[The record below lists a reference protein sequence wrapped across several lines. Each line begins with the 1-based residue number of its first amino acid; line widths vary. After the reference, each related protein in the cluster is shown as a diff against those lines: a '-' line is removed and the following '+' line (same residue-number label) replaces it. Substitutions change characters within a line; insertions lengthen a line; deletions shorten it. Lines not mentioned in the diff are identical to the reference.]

1 MRPLVVDIRLESLRD
16 NYLFLRKCHGRRLLA
31 VLKANAY
38 GHGAVACA
46 KALAGE
52 ADGFAVA
59 CLEEALALREA
70 GIELPIVLLEGVF
83 EYEELKQ
90 VAHYRLSPVVQ
101 SEYQLQ
107 MLLSARF
114 DQPLTVWLKLDSGM
128 HRAGF
133 SPDQYASAYQRLISS
148 GHVAQVV
155 KMTHFASADEPASV
169 MTAEQMTIFRRTC
182 DGLPGEVSTANSAA
196 ILAHPD
202 THADWGRAGLAL
214 YGVSPLPTMVPE
226 LKPVMRLHTQVF
238 AVRDLPAGEP
248 VGYGATFVTHRP
260 SRIGLIACGY
270 ADGYPRTVPNGTP
283 VLVNGQ
289 RAAIAGRVS
298 MDMITIDLTDVLD
311 AEIGSEVELWGDG
324 LCINEVAAAAGTI
337 SYELMCNV
345 KRAQRHYL

>member
-1 MRPLVVDIRLESLRD
+1 MRPLVVDIRLESLRE
-16 NYLFLRKCHGRRLLA
+16 NYLFLRKCHGGRMLA

-38 GHGAVACA
+38 GHGAIACA
-46 KALAGE
+46 KALESA

-70 GIELPIVLLEGVF
+70 GIGLPIVLLEGVF

-90 VAHYRLSPVVQ
+90 VAHYQLWPVVQ

-114 DQPLTVWLKLDSGM
+114 DQPLTVWLKMDSGM

-133 SPDQYASAYQRLISS
+133 SPDLYMSAYQRLMVS
-148 GHVAQVV
+148 GQVAQVV
-155 KMTHFASADEPASV
+155 KMTHFACADVPTSV
-169 MTAEQMTIFRRTC
+169 MTAKQMDIFRCTC
-182 DGLPGEVSTANSAA
+182 AGLPGEVSVANSAA
-196 ILAHPD
+196 ILAYPD
-202 THADWGRAGLAL
+202 TYADWGRGGLAL
-214 YGVSPLPTMVPE
+214 YGVSPLPTAVSE
-226 LKPVMRLHTQVF
+226 LKPVMRLHTQIF
-238 AVRDLPAGEP
+238 SVRDLPAGEP
-248 VGYGATFVTHRP
+248 VGYGATFVTQRP

-298 MDMITIDLTDVLD
+298 MDMITIDLTDVPD

-324 LCINEVAAAAGTI
+324 LSISEVAAAAGTI

-345 KRAQRHYL
+345 KRAHRRYL